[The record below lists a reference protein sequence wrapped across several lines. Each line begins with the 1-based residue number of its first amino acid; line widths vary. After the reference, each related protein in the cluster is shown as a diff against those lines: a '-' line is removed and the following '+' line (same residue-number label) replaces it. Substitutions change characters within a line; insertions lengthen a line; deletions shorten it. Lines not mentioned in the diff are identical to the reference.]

1 MRRATR
7 LVSALLPA
15 ALLLAAMGDPAFAGP
30 HGGRGAHFGGGGGGP
45 HYGGGSAPHGGGG
58 PAFGGAPVPHGG
70 GWSGGGHGGHPG
82 YRGAPPPGWSHGGW
96 YPHGGYYAH
105 GYYPHNRVFIVP
117 GAPSFFFGAGWP
129 YYYGYPY
136 YYPYSYP
143 YPYYG
148 YPTTYPPPAAYPSQ
162 QYPRDQ
168 QYSPDAGAPP
178 PPDTGAAPPPDE
190 PEGAVPPASGSSY
203 GFVQLRSVPEDAT
216 VDLDGRF
223 WVDARQLDERWLPVA
238 PGLHTITVR
247 PRDGAP
253 LDRRVDVSAGGSQV
267 VSMDSF
273 SGERG

>member
-1 MRRATR
+1 
-7 LVSALLPA
+7 VP
-15 ALLLAAMGDPAFAGP
+15 
-30 HGGRGAHFGGGGGGP
+30 GGP
-45 HYGGGSAPHGGGG
+45 S
-58 PAFGGAPVPHGG
+58 
-70 GWSGGGHGGHPG
+70 
-82 YRGAPPPGWSHGGW
+82 
-96 YPHGGYYAH
+96 
-105 GYYPHNRVFIVP
+105 I
-117 GAPSFFFGAGWP
+117 FFGAGWP

-143 YPYYG
+143 YPYPYYG

-162 QYPRDQ
+162 QYPPDQ
-168 QYSPDAGAPP
+168 QYPPEAGAPP
-178 PPDTGAAPPPDE
+178 PPDTGAAPPPE

-223 WVDARQLDERWLPVA
+223 WVDARQLDERWLPVT

-273 SGERG
+273 SDERG